1 MKRSPITRTKSL
13 KPVSDKRRLRSGKVG
28 KMGIVRLYGPDLEAL
43 RRECFERDGYQC
55 QYELRREDLP
65 EYGMVRIFRCWQKVT
80 WETGEMAHIRTKRN
94 NGDTLDNV
102 RTLCPTCHH
111 REHNPKVVP
120 AKDKS

>member
-1 MKRSPITRTKSL
+1 MKRSPITRIKSL
-13 KPVSDKRRLRSGKVG
+13 KPVSDKRRQRSGKVG

-43 RRECFERDGYQC
+43 RRECFARDRYRCKECDCLLGMGFDC
-55 QYELRREDLP
+55 LP
-65 EYGMVRIFRCWQKVT
+65 RP
-80 WETGEMAHIRTKRN
+80 EMAHIRTKRN

-120 AKDKS
+120 AKEVK